1 MVPPKVMWM
10 LVYKP
15 YEILVR
21 YIYHKPKNSATAVC
35 QLNAIFGAPSC
46 MGFREVF
53 IGFLWWLYGEKW
65 DLLLSFFS
73 GICFLYSLWG
83 LYIKPIHA
91 SFMGCQIFTSD
102 SLMSNMAICHWM
114 FLFPSQNLHFIYT
127 GFSSWPCLITGGYRV
142 FIGGWPYEKAKSG
155 RFGNKFWEFWD
166 MIHVKPLEF

>member
-1 MVPPKVMWM
+1 
-10 LVYKP
+10 
-15 YEILVR
+15 
-21 YIYHKPKNSATAVC
+21 
-35 QLNAIFGAPSC
+35 

-114 FLFPSQNLHFIYT
+114 FLFPSQNLHFIPVSPAGHVWLPEAIGCSSGVDDMKQPNLEGLATNFENFGTWFMSNHWSLGASLT
-127 GFSSWPCLITGGYRV
+127 GDKTNNEDVTIMDGLVEKIDRKLFILCLQ
-142 FIGGWPYEKAKSG
+142 
-155 RFGNKFWEFWD
+155 
-166 MIHVKPLEF
+166 